1 MGEHLPC
8 KQGVK
13 SSNLFIS
20 TIALSFGIKP
30 DKLHSFFENYTVLKK
45 RHKGKVIPGE
55 KLRSRRKSMRRKIR
69 GYSRKKL

>member
-8 KQGVK
+8 TQGVK

-20 TIALSFGIKP
+20 TIALLLRVKLKTNLIKP
-30 DKLHSFFENYTVLKK
+30 FFENYTVLKK

-55 KLRSRRKSMRRKIR
+55 KLRN
-69 GYSRKKL
+69 

>member
-20 TIALSFGIKP
+20 TIALLIKSKAKTSIIKP
-30 DKLHSFFENYTVLKK
+30 FFENYTVLKK

-55 KLRSRRKSMRRKIR
+55 KLKI
-69 GYSRKKL
+69 